1 MIDDRVMPVVK
12 ASIRSIRHEERNLK
26 YHFTIFRLIL
36 HPMGQMRSHII
47 SKLLALVT
55 GVVFLNMGFLLFE
68 LRVMDL
74 QYSEQEMKEI
84 ISLVSLVGFEEEKDG
99 SSSSAGET
107 LSEQIVD
114 LHITTHPAQDVA
126 FILILNSLYASD
138 GHLLFEAPKPEIATP
153 PPKVS

>member
-1 MIDDRVMPVVK
+1 MD
-12 ASIRSIRHEERNLK
+12 
-26 YHFTIFRLIL
+26 
-36 HPMGQMRSHII
+36 QMRSHII
-47 SKLLALVT
+47 SKILALVT
-55 GVVFLNMGFLLFE
+55 GLIFLNMGFFLFE

-99 SSSSAGET
+99 SSSSSSGET

-126 FILILNSLYASD
+126 FILLLNSLYASD
-138 GHLLFEAPKPEIATP
+138 GHLLFESPQTEIVTP